1 MKIVDVGSGPPV
13 VVIPG
18 VQGRWEWMK
27 PCIDALA
34 KQCRVVTFSLA
45 DEASSLA
52 DYIEQARKAMDAV
65 GLERAAVCGVSY
77 GGLIAATFA
86 ARHPD
91 RTASLVLVSA
101 IPPSWTPNRRIRFY
115 LRAPRL
121 LSPLFCIAS
130 VRMYREIAVATPG
143 RAAGIRAAF
152 RHGWTA
158 ATHMFSPGR
167 MAHRV
172 HALAGLHLQE
182 EVSCV
187 KVPVLL
193 VTGEPALDRVVPV
206 QLTREYLTFW
216 PDARVATIERTGH
229 LGYVTRPEEFTRL
242 VAPFVE
248 QTACA
253 YDSRRRVG

>member
-13 VVIPG
+13 VVVPG

-27 PCIDALA
+27 PCVDALA
-34 KQCRVVTFSLA
+34 SRCRVITFSLA
-45 DEASSLA
+45 DEASSIT
-52 DYIEQARKAMDAV
+52 DYVAQVRQAMDAA
-65 GLERAAVCGVSY
+65 GIGRAAICGVSY

-86 ARHPD
+86 ARHAE

-101 IPPSWTPNRRIRFY
+101 IPPSWTPNQRIQFY

-130 VRMYREIAVATPG
+130 VRMYREIAAATPG
-143 RAAGIRAAF
+143 RAAGVLAAL

-158 ATHMFSPGR
+158 ATHLFSPGR

-172 HALAGLHLQE
+172 HMLRGLRLE
-182 EVSCV
+182 EEISCV
-187 KVPVLL
+187 KAPVLV

-206 QLTREYLTFW
+206 HLTREYLKFW
-216 PDARVATIERTGH
+216 PDAQTATVERTGH
-229 LGYVTRPEEFTRL
+229 LGYITRPDTFTRI

-248 QTACA
+248 QTASA
-253 YDSRRRVG
+253 PGARRRVG